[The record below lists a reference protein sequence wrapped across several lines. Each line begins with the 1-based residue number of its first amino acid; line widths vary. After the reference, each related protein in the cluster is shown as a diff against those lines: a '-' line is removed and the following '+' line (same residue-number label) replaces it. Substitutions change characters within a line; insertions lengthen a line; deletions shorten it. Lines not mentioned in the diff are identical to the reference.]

1 MIPISILKWQEFVLF
16 MKSSLTIFIF
26 AENTF
31 KKGNIICSI
40 KSGYARGGN
49 DEEIGFKGSAEK
61 CFRSIRK
68 KRKNANGMTWEKR
81 THRCTAEFKANRF
94 DKNCQSCQSC
104 IFEGMV

>member
-1 MIPISILKWQEFVLF
+1 MLF